1 MVTTVD
7 QKLAELITEKLTID
21 GWPIGNLVLCVG
33 ALLLSVILCGLIG
46 IEREWRGRSAGLRTH
61 LLVGVGSCLIMI
73 ISIYGFPAMFGE
85 KRDVARLAA
94 QIITGVGFLG
104 AGVIMHRNGGV
115 RGLTTAGTIWAAMAI
130 GIACGSFNFILA
142 VVGTLIIFLVLTVFK
157 TVEIKLNKKN
167 PIIILTVPYDEPA
180 INKILTIAEKFECSI
195 HGISTQL
202 GEEQGQKVVEI
213 TFQVVFDNGG
223 SRLDEFVSAVEAET
237 KAIRLQTLGHR

>member
-7 QKLAELITEKLTID
+7 QKLVELITEKLTIN
-21 GWPIGNLVLCVG
+21 GWPIGNLVLCVS

-115 RGLTTAGTIWAAMAI
+115 RGLTTAGTIWAVMAI

-142 VVGTLIIFLVLTVFK
+142 FVGALLIFLVLTVFK
-157 TVEIKLNKKN
+157 GVETKLNKKN
-167 PIIILTVPYDEPA
+167 PIIILTVPCDEPA

>member
-1 MVTTVD
+1 MVTTID
-7 QKLAELITEKLTID
+7 QKLAELITEKLTIN

-46 IEREWRGRSAGLRTH
+46 VEREWRGRSAGLRTH

-115 RGLTTAGTIWAAMAI
+115 KGLTTAGTIWAVMAI

-142 VVGTLIIFLVLTVFK
+142 LVGTLIIFLVLTVFK
-157 TVEIKLNKKN
+157 AVEAKLNKRN
-167 PIIILTVPYDEPA
+167 PIIILTVPSNEPA
-180 INKILTIAEKFECSI
+180 LTKILAIAEKFECSI
-195 HGISTQL
+195 HGVSSQL
-202 GEEQGQKVVEI
+202 GEEQGQEVLEI
-213 TFQVVFDNGG
+213 TFQVIFENGG